1 MDIRE
6 HINSETIILASV
18 SGGKDSTALWLHLK
32 ELGLANIM
40 PVFADTG
47 WEHPLTYEYIE
58 YLEKVLGPI
67 NKVQSDGFL
76 GMALKKKALPCSKVR
91 FCTQELKLKPI
102 KKFVDSL
109 RTKNILMCSG
119 VRAEESKSRASLDE
133 YSDFD
138 EVFGVPQWR
147 PLHNWTWQQVFEI
160 HKKYDV
166 EPNPLYKQGMMR
178 VGCMPCV
185 MNNLTELGTI
195 AERFPEVFDKVKE
208 LEDRVAEVTHRKPK
222 FFRPDFIPERF
233 CSEERVR
240 GNGVV
245 MRVPTTEDVRRYVL
259 MDKGFRRTAPG
270 LVDVEPE
277 ELEVCTS
284 RYGLCE

>member
-1 MDIRE
+1 MNIKE
-6 HINSETIILASV
+6 LINEETIILASI
-18 SGGKDSTALWLHLK
+18 SGGKDSTALWLHLR
-32 ELGLANIM
+32 ELGLANIV

-47 WEHPLTYEYIE
+47 WEHPLTYDYVA
-58 YLEKVLGPI
+58 YLETVLGPI
-67 NKVQSDGFL
+67 NKVKSEGFL
-76 GMALKKKALPCSKVR
+76 GMALKKQALPSAKVR

-102 KKFVDSL
+102 KKFLDSL
-109 RTKNILMCSG
+109 KTKNVLMCSG
-119 VRAEESKSRASLDE
+119 VRAEESKSRAQLDE
-133 YSDFD
+133 YSEFD

-147 PLHNWTWQQVFEI
+147 PLHKWTWQEVFEI
-160 HKKYDV
+160 HKKYNV

-208 LEDRVAEVTHRKPK
+208 LEDKVAEVTQRKPK
-222 FFRPDFIPERF
+222 FFRPDFIPARF

-240 GNGVV
+240 GGGVV
-245 MRVPTTEDVRRYVL
+245 VKVPTTEDVRRYVL
-259 MDKGFRRTAPG
+259 MNKDFRRTAPG
-270 LVDVEPE
+270 LVDVEAN